1 MARACSFAPSW
12 TPAVL
17 LGAAVLL
24 AAACKQKSEE
34 SASEPAVAR
43 AVANPYTQEK
53 CKDLAGS
60 NLVDLK
66 DAVFEDKNNPRATR
80 ALRVWK
86 RYHRYSWDYLR
97 TTGTFL
103 GVLSRTDRKA
113 DPAYNI
119 VAGDGF
125 TCAWVRV
132 QGGTGVVGGKQDVV
146 LVNASGGLEV
156 RDLFLAMV
164 KPHGDAADGHWDLD
178 EHHMP
183 GVVGFVTG
191 PIRDSLEG
199 EITMRGWREMDSI
212 TRAAAITRWLSGAS
226 AALVEPGPWF
236 PCSQFG
242 CCKVQGQ

>member
-24 AAACKQKSEE
+24 AAACKEKSEE
-34 SASEPAVAR
+34 AASGPAVAS
-43 AVANPYTQEK
+43 AVVNPYTQEK

-66 DAVFEDKNNPRATR
+66 DAVLEDKNNPLATR

-119 VAGDGF
+119 AEGPGF

-132 QGGTGVVGGKQDVV
+132 RNRMPDDVV
-146 LVNASGGLEV
+146 LLDAKGRLDSLP
-156 RDLFLAMV
+156 LFLAMV
-164 KPHGDAADGHWDLD
+164 KHHGDTSDGHWDLD
-178 EHHMP
+178 QHHMP
-183 GVVGFVTG
+183 GVVGFVSSS
-191 PIRDSLEG
+191 IRDSSEG
-199 EITMRGWREMDSI
+199 EITMQGWREMDA
-212 TRAAAITRWLSGAS
+212 TARAAAITQWLDRAK

-242 CCKVQGQ
+242 CCKVQRS